1 MPNPTP
7 GGAVKEQVALRAR
20 EYQFTDSAEAATAW
34 EPVTTFPGSS
44 AQGGLRSG
52 VADRHSSPFSEPAPR
67 PLGIGDIKS
76 GVIAEAADDSGRRVR
91 RQESRPWPAAQ
102 KSERPVFP

>member
-44 AQGGLRSG
+44 SQGGLRSG
-52 VADRHSSPFSEPAPR
+52 VADRHSSPFSHPEPR
-67 PLGIGDIKS
+67 PLGIGDINP
-76 GVIAEAADDSGRRVR
+76 ADLAAPSNATGR
-91 RQESRPWPAAQ
+91 QYTHQYSPPH
-102 KSERPVFP
+102 PP